1 MNEPQNLANAVV
13 IIGSVFFM
21 QSGFSWWL
29 VLLIGFGLITW
40 GHWHQ
45 TQDQKE
51 LIRLG
56 IRQAEATIQNLNAAT
71 AIAVANTKLILRN
84 LGQ

>member
-40 GHWHQ
+40 GHWYQ

-56 IRQAEATIQNLNAAT
+56 IRQTEANIQNLNAAT
-71 AIAVANTKLILRN
+71 AIAIANTKLIARN